1 MNFQYV
7 YHKKF
12 ITTKKSLLL
21 EEVYYKKQ
29 GRKKNQSE
37 IYKKQG
43 KKQGRKKK
51 PKRNLQKARKK
62 AKFIK
67 SNNEKKEPKQWPVNF
82 LRQIETFEWF
92 NVCSILIEMV
102 HDQIQSNFSS
112 NQNNVIRHSFVYKLK
127 EESVSFGG
135 DSFISRVV
143 EIGIVAM
150 GCHPIELPPFWWRNS
165 FRPVG

>member
-1 MNFQYV
+1 MFITKSILLP
-7 YHKKF
+7 KKF
-12 ITTKKSLLL
+12 IIRRSLLQKPKRNL
-21 EEVYYKKQ
+21 QKA
-29 GRKKNQSE
+29 RKKARVKEKNL
-37 IYKKQG
+37 
-43 KKQGRKKK
+43 
-51 PKRNLQKARKK
+51 RNLQKARKK

-92 NVCSILIEMV
+92 HVCSILIEMM

-150 GCHPIELPPFWWRNS
+150 GCHPIELPPFWWRDS
-165 FRPVG
+165 FRLVS

>member
-1 MNFQYV
+1 MNFQHV

-12 ITTKKSLLL
+12 ITTKK
-21 EEVYYKKQ
+21 VYYQKKFITKSK
-29 GRKKNQSE
+29 GERKTKAKFTKSKE
-37 IYKKQG
+37 KSKG
-43 KKQGRKKK
+43 ERKK
-51 PKRNLQKARKK
+51 PKTNLKKARKK

-67 SNNEKKEPKQWPVNF
+67 SNNEKKKPKQWPVNF

-92 NVCSILIEMV
+92 HVCSILIEMM

-150 GCHPIELPPFWWRNS
+150 GCHPIELPPFWWRDS